1 MPSDSQAR
9 YAIATVTAVGK
20 DLALT
25 LREKLGKEI
34 PIYTTPRLAD
44 DRVIAIEGRVI
55 EALGQLFQEVDVLIC
70 IMAIGAVV
78 RAIAPVLKDKAS
90 DPAAVVMDEKAMNVI
105 SLLSGHLGGAN
116 QVTRDIAELLGSN
129 PVITTA
135 TDVQNVT
142 ALDNLA
148 QSVNGWRPELREFIK
163 PFNSYLG
170 SGRTVYFYQE
180 KDWVTDLRGLTLVD
194 EEGLAAVLK
203 GNEPLILLTAE
214 KKDIQRENLAQASFP
229 RPYLHMPKDRSVA
242 LRHQFHTS

>member
-1 MPSDSQAR
+1 MSLDGGRAAMPSDSQAR

-25 LREKLGKEI
+25 LREKLGEEI

-90 DPAAVVMDEKAMNVI
+90 DPAVVVMDEKATNVI

-129 PVITTA
+129 PVITTEC
-135 TDVQNVT
+135 NS
-142 ALDNLA
+142 LG
-148 QSVNGWRPELREFIK
+148 QS
-163 PFNSYLG
+163 G
-170 SGRTVYFYQE
+170 SVGQ
-180 KDWVTDLRGLTLVD
+180 W
-194 EEGLAAVLK
+194 LAAGIARVHQTFQQLSRQRPNRLFLSGK
-203 GNEPLILLTAE
+203 GLGYGP
-214 KKDIQRENLAQASFP
+214 S
-229 RPYLHMPKDRSVA
+229 RSD
-242 LRHQFHTS
+242 SGG